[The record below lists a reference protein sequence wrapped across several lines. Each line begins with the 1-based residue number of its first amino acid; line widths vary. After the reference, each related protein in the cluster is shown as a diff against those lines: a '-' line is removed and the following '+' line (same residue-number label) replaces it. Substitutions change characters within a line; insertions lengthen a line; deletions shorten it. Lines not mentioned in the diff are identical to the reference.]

1 MAGGHTRSSPS
12 KGDSPVTADATGA
25 SSEPTSKAAVPSSE
39 PAFENAPSAAG
50 GAASPSNTTQIDGF
64 PIEEV
69 PNRAVEESS
78 AEDPYQN
85 DGAGDTLDWVIEGGE
100 GLDGDTCRHMLAF

>member
-1 MAGGHTRSSPS
+1 MAL
-12 KGDSPVTADATGA
+12 
-25 SSEPTSKAAVPSSE
+25 
-39 PAFENAPSAAG
+39 ENAHSAAG
-50 GAASPSNTTQIDGF
+50 GAASPSSNITEVDGF

-69 PNRAVEESS
+69 PNPAVREQSS

-100 GLDGDTCRHMLAF
+100 DLDGDTSRHMLAFYKDLKAIATVHVSQTIGKRNVTTAITLYR